1 MSDLGGHRGK
11 IFPRAAGAAK
21 TLHHPVLLDLPEP
34 PMAIP
39 RAAVSPCRVLQ
50 SIDWEGEQGH
60 LELTLVDARTVFGCH
75 RTRGPGG
82 RERWVILLGDIVSYP
97 EICAE
102 HVISRS
108 TFTPSIPVSAFF
120 STFIRSCARASS
132 TGRAVTVLEY
142 GYF

>member
-1 MSDLGGHRGK
+1 MSDLAGHRGK

-82 RERWVILLGDIVSYP
+82 RERWVILQGKVVSYP
-97 EICAE
+97 ERCAE
-102 HVISRS
+102 HGGPRS
-108 TFTPSIPVSAFF
+108 ASFLAFTVSAFF
-120 STFIRSCARASS
+120 SAFFRLCAAARS
-132 TGRAVTVLEY
+132 TGRTL
-142 GYF
+142 